1 MKTLSLKSLLTKAAL
16 VTLLPATVLAEPVQE
31 WRCTSD
37 SLETSQAL
45 QRIDWARRCGLLTN
59 GSATTPNI
67 AIGPNNTIISDKAWD
82 QTMDWAK
89 DYKEANTNKAFSGN
103 SNQYNVNFYH
113 AWSKFGQKPAYT
125 VMPETSGPTVNYLK
139 WSSSTPR
146 ARPYYPTFES
156 TVQANTGIQLF
167 PHPTFND
174 CRLYKDK
181 NGQIPWTGDAT
192 NPSANF
198 YVVAYCE
205 ASCYAP
211 DQKLLFS
218 DGEANI
224 VEAMKQGREDLMTLS
239 PDATLDSPSLQKN
252 TVYSYT
258 SEIRDAE
265 HVIYEINTA
274 SGGQLRLTNEHPVI
288 NSEGRL
294 VKAESLVEG
303 DELLK
308 ADGTPDKVVSV
319 QKTTHFGKVYNVK
332 PVSRDPVSNI
342 LVAQGYLVG
351 SARFQN
357 DDVEYMNRVLLF
369 RSVPEQVMPE

>member
-1 MKTLSLKSLLTKAAL
+1 MKTFSLRSLLTKAAL
-16 VTLLPATVLAEPVQE
+16 VTLLPTTVLAEPVQE
-31 WRCTSD
+31 WRCSTD
-37 SLETSQAL
+37 SLEISPAL
-45 QRIDWARRCGLLTN
+45 QRIEWARRCGLLTN
-59 GSATTPNI
+59 GSATTPNVP
-67 AIGPNNTIISDKAWD
+67 IGPNNTIISDKAFD
-82 QTMDWAK
+82 QNFDWAR
-89 DYKEANTNKAFSGN
+89 DYKEANVNRAFTGN
-103 SNQYNVNFYH
+103 MNQYNVDYYYAFSRYG
-113 AWSKFGQKPAYT
+113 AKPAYT
-125 VMPETSGPTVNYLK
+125 VAAETSGPTVNYLK
-139 WSSSTPR
+139 WSSSTGR
-146 ARPYYPTFES
+146 ARPLYPTFE
-156 TVQANTGIQLF
+156 NTSVVGSGTQLF

-174 CRLYKDK
+174 CRLYTDR
-181 NGQIPWTGDAT
+181 NGQIPWTG
-192 NPSANF
+192 SS

-239 PDATLDSPSLQKN
+239 PDATLDSPALQKN

-342 LVAQGYLVG
+342 LVAQGFLVG

>member
-1 MKTLSLKSLLTKAAL
+1 
-16 VTLLPATVLAEPVQE
+16 
-31 WRCTSD
+31 
-37 SLETSQAL
+37 
-45 QRIDWARRCGLLTN
+45 
-59 GSATTPNI
+59 
-67 AIGPNNTIISDKAWD
+67 
-82 QTMDWAK
+82 
-89 DYKEANTNKAFSGN
+89 
-103 SNQYNVNFYH
+103 
-113 AWSKFGQKPAYT
+113 
-125 VMPETSGPTVNYLK
+125 
-139 WSSSTPR
+139 
-146 ARPYYPTFES
+146 
-156 TVQANTGIQLF
+156 
-167 PHPTFND
+167 
-174 CRLYKDK
+174 
-181 NGQIPWTGDAT
+181 
-192 NPSANF
+192 
-198 YVVAYCE
+198 VVAYCE

-239 PDATLDSPSLQKN
+239 PDATLDSPALQKN

-274 SGGQLRLTNEHPVI
+274 SGGQLRLTSEHPVI